1 MTQTK
6 ANVILQLTQL
16 SDGVAKPEWDKM
28 PVYKLLVELDL
39 LKVKIPEAEE
49 EVDDFRTKMQGAFR

>member
-1 MTQTK
+1 MALTK

-16 SDGVAKPEWDKM
+16 SGGVAKPEWDKM

-39 LKVKIPEAEE
+39 LKVKVPEESEPEE
-49 EVDDFRTKMQGAFR
+49 DFRSKIGGAFR

>member
-16 SDGVAKPEWDKM
+16 TGGEIKPEWDKM

-39 LKVKIPEAEE
+39 LKVKIPETEE
-49 EVDDFRTKMQGAFR
+49 EVEDFRSKLQGAFR